1 MPRNTFSFVGHE
13 AAEAEL
19 AAALKGRLHHA
30 WLITGPEGVGKATL
44 AFRAARVALGAR
56 TTGPRPLD
64 VASKDPVA
72 RLIAAGSHPDF
83 FLLERTLN
91 ERGRK
96 RRDIPAEEARG
107 LSSFFTLQSARGGM
121 RVAVDAVDELN
132 RYGANALLKVLEE
145 PPPRALIMLIC
156 HAPGAAPATLRSRCR
171 RLALR
176 PLSQAQVAQVV
187 DADEEVLRL
196 AGGRPGRARALKQE
210 AAFAHAL
217 SAALAKLDRQDAR
230 GLGTLAFVS
239 GGDRDE
245 RLKLVLDAFGD
256 WLRKAAAQGS
266 AALPRA
272 AACAHAY
279 SALETLRA
287 EAFDLDLDPTHA
299 AARAAA
305 IVSKAI
311 RQ

>member
-1 MPRNTFSFVGHE
+1 
-13 AAEAEL
+13 
-19 AAALKGRLHHA
+19 
-30 WLITGPEGVGKATL
+30 VGKATF

-56 TTGPRPLD
+56 PTGPRPFD
-64 VASKDPVA
+64 VASTDPVA

-107 LSSFFTLQSARGGM
+107 LSSFFTLQSAQGGM
-121 RVAVDAVDELN
+121 RVAIVDAVDELN
-132 RYGANALLKVLEE
+132 RYGANALLKILEE

-176 PLSQAQVAQVV
+176 PLSQAEVAQVV
-187 DADEEVLRL
+187 EADEEVLRL
-196 AGGRPGRARALKQE
+196 AGGRPGRARALKRE

-217 SAALAKLDRQDAR
+217 TAALAKLDRQDAR
-230 GLGTLAFVS
+230 GLGTLAFAG

-256 WLRKAAAQGS
+256 WLRNAAAQGG
-266 AALPRA
+266 AALPSA
-272 AACAHAY
+272 AACAYAY
-279 SALETLRA
+279 SALETLRT

-305 IVSKAI
+305 IVSKAVGS